1 MEDTENNYQKYK
13 FTETLTQQ
21 FSSGNFQQISIP
33 GICWDT
39 KAVYLLDLI
48 LFPPH

>member
-21 FSSGNFQQISIP
+21 FSSGNFQQTHIHIHLKLSVHKFLISTTEKQ
-33 GICWDT
+33 C
-39 KAVYLLDLI
+39 K
-48 LFPPH
+48 